1 MMPPNRTQTQGISS
15 LRFPCPYCPRR
26 FGNPGGRT
34 QHIRA
39 KHSPDG
45 PEPQQSLSPSPLRT
59 PPNASLSHD
68 SLLEQSPFSQ
78 GGFSANVNMDI
89 EDPNFDRVED
99 QVPSSP
105 GGFDADVD
113 IDIENLNFN
122 RDETPPGSYIR
133 FGQELNGSLSP
144 RDGARER
151 RVRNPPPVTRIY
163 HSKLN
168 GK

>member
-1 MMPPNRTQTQGISS
+1 
-15 LRFPCPYCPRR
+15 
-26 FGNPGGRT
+26 
-34 QHIRA
+34 
-39 KHSPDG
+39 
-45 PEPQQSLSPSPLRT
+45 
-59 PPNASLSHD
+59 
-68 SLLEQSPFSQ
+68 
-78 GGFSANVNMDI
+78 MDI

-105 GGFDADVD
+105 GGFDTDVD

-144 RDGARER
+144 RDGAREQ
-151 RVRNPPPVTRIY
+151 RVHNPPPVTRIY

-168 GK
+168 DK